1 MKRRG
6 LKEQC
11 IYTFQFANDQAVITN
26 DREDI
31 ENMVKKLM
39 KEYGNT
45 GTNNK
50 YPKNKVSM
58 LWSKKSG
65 RRKATKKSELVKNI
79 YI

>member
-1 MKRRG
+1 
-6 LKEQC
+6 
-11 IYTFQFANDQAVITN
+11 
-26 DREDI
+26 
-31 ENMVKKLM
+31 M

-79 YI
+79 YIWEED